1 MPRIVNINHV
11 ALVVDDLQEAI
22 EFYEQEMG
30 LERLPAFEFDYPAQF
45 FKINETQQ
53 LHLTEWKD
61 KPSYRGHW
69 CVEVDD
75 FNALF
80 WRMKELG
87 KIDVE
92 PWGKVRRLPSGG
104 MQMFIRDPSDN
115 LIEAC
120 CRPEFEVDDRIFDDD
135 LAEREAGL
143 FVSGRDDAR
152 GDQSADASLFH
163 DDS

>member
-104 MQMFIRDPSDN
+104 MQMFIRDPSNN
-115 LIEAC
+115 LVEISCAPGTPVDEAI
-120 CRPEFEVDDRIFDDD
+120 FED
-135 LAEREAGL
+135 EALVQGEGIY
-143 FVSGRDDAR
+143 VSNRNDAR
-152 GDQSADASLFH
+152 GLQSKDATLYH
-163 DDS
+163 K